1 MTKITVKRQAKNHYF
16 VCIFW
21 TLVRGFLQK
30 WGKLCGLVWISV
42 QILSVGGYTLQKMG
56 NLHQSLMVGCVFSQ
70 TVVIQNR
77 RDLWR
82 LTAELPEA
90 NGAGAIGFFAERLR

>member
-1 MTKITVKRQAKNHYF
+1 LT
-16 VCIFW
+16 
-21 TLVRGFLQK
+21 
-30 WGKLCGLVWISV
+30 
-42 QILSVGGYTLQKMG
+42 
-56 NLHQSLMVGCVFSQ
+56 VGCVFSQ

-82 LTAELPEA
+82 LTADLPEA